1 MLSFAKFCARRS
13 PTMQRKT
20 CCAKVMQLL
29 THESLLA
36 MRTN

>member
-1 MLSFAKFCARRS
+1 
-13 PTMQRKT
+13 MQRKT

>member
-1 MLSFAKFCARRS
+1 
-13 PTMQRKT
+13 MQRKT
-20 CCAKVMQLL
+20 CFAKVTQLL